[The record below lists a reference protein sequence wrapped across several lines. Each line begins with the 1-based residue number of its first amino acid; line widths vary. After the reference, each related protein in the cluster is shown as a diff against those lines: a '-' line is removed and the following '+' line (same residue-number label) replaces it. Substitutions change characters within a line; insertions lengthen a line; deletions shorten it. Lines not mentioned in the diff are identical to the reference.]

1 MSDSI
6 DAALLDYY
14 QRELTWLHRA
24 GVDFSASHPT
34 LAANLKLS
42 PAGSQDPHVER
53 LMESFALL
61 AARLQRRL
69 DDGYSDFSDAL
80 LEQLYPLILRPM
92 PSCAIARFLPDPA
105 KGSIAAGYALP
116 RGTSVFKPPDKD
128 QPESI
133 YFRTCADVTLWPLQV
148 DDVTLF
154 DGDATLA
161 ATGLSQAPSSLC
173 LHLSCCDDKDQ
184 KQLPEHLTTLRIHLS
199 GSPSNRAFLYD
210 LLAAHSLKVICAV
223 PDDGPKVMLT
233 DLPVPVGFGAQEHLL
248 PEEDGVHPGLRLL
261 VEYLAFP
268 EKFAFFDIPVSIPPG
283 ATDRLDV
290 YIAFDIPPERQVS
303 LQREDIALGCTPVIN
318 LFPRTAETLRPDG
331 TQSEHR
337 LVADSHRDKS
347 TEIHSI
353 LGIRAT
359 ADGHHYRTVA
369 PYYGSHHGEGKDHLF
384 WHARRVSGFAPGRPG
399 TELMLS
405 LVDSDFQP
413 ADTLPG
419 YSFTAKVQC
428 TNRQMAQKLP
438 ANTKL
443 KFESSG
449 PVAQILLLKS
459 PTAQSIAPLNGSSR
473 WRLISQLNLNHSS
486 LVEGPQAL
494 ASLKEMLTLHN
505 VGDHPSAQHQ
515 INSIKS
521 LQTLRVVDRVGDD
534 AWRGWRNG
542 LEVRLSLDAKSFAG
556 NSRVLFSGVLAHFFA
571 LYANANG
578 FIRTV
583 LVDGDKEIK
592 TWQPSSDPGLVL

>member
-53 LMESFALL
+53 LLESFALL

-69 DDGYSDFSDAL
+69 DDGYAEFSDAL

-92 PSCAIARFLPDPA
+92 PSCAIARFLPKSPETSLA
-105 KGSIAAGYALP
+105 SGYVLP
-116 RGTSVFKPPDKD
+116 RGTSVFKQPDKAQVD
-128 QPESI
+128 SI
-133 YFRTCADVTLWPLQV
+133 YFRTCADLTLWPVQV
-148 DDVTLF
+148 DDVTLL
-154 DGDATLA
+154 DGDRALA
-161 ATGLSQAPSSLC
+161 DGGLAQVPSSLC
-173 LHLSCCDDKDQ
+173 LELRCTDKKGWQ
-184 KQLPEHLTTLRIHLS
+184 ALVGELTTLRIHLS
-199 GSPSNRAFLYD
+199 GSPGNRAFLYD
-210 LLAAHSLKVICAV
+210 LLAAHSIKMKCVV
-223 PDDGPKVMLT
+223 PDGLRQDIDG
-233 DLPVPVGFGAQEHLL
+233 LPVPVGFAGDEHLL

-261 VEYLAFP
+261 VEYFSFP
-268 EKFAFFDIPVSIPPG
+268 EKFAFFDIPLSIPPG
-283 ATDRLDV
+283 ATDRLQV
-290 YIAFDIPPERQVS
+290 YIGFDIPPERQVS
-303 LQREDIALGCTPVIN
+303 LQREDISLGCTPVIN

-337 LVADSHRDKS
+337 LVADSHRHDS

-353 LGIRAT
+353 QNIRAT
-359 ADGHHYRTVA
+359 TDGQRFHAVT
-369 PYYGSHHGEGKDHLF
+369 PYYGSQHGSERNPLF
-384 WHARRVSGFAPGRPG
+384 WHARRVSGYTPDRAG
-399 TELMLS
+399 TELLLS
-405 LVDSDFQP
+405 LVDSDFNPGQ
-413 ADTLPG
+413 TLPG
-419 YSFTAKVQC
+419 HSFTAKVLC
-428 TNRQMAQKLP
+428 TNRHMAEQLP

-449 PVAQILLLKS
+449 PVAEIVLLKN
-459 PTAQSIAPLNGSSR
+459 PTAQSIAALKGSSR
-473 WRLISQLNLNHSS
+473 WRLVSQLNLNHAS
-486 LVEGPQAL
+486 LVEGPHAL
-494 ASLKEMLTLHN
+494 SSLKEMLTLHN
-505 VGDHPSAQHQ
+505 VRDDTTVQHQ
-515 INSIKS
+515 INHITG
-521 LQTLRVVDRVGDD
+521 LHTLRVVDRVGED

-542 LEVRLSLDAKSFAG
+542 LEVRLNLPAKYFAG

-592 TWQPSSDPGLVL
+592 TWQPSSDPGLIL

>member
-6 DAALLDYY
+6 DAVLLDYY

-53 LMESFALL
+53 LLESFALL

-92 PSCAIARFLPDPA
+92 PSCAIARFLPDTA
-105 KGSIAAGYALP
+105 KGSLAAGYPLP

-128 QPESI
+128 QGESI
-133 YFRTCADVTLWPLQV
+133 YFRTCTDVMLWPIQV
-148 DDVTLF
+148 DDVTLL
-154 DGDATLA
+154 DADAILA
-161 ATGLSQAPSSLC
+161 ATGVPQAQSGLC
-173 LHLSCCDDKDQ
+173 LQLSCTDEKGWGP
-184 KQLPEHLTTLRIHLS
+184 LPASLTTLRIHLA

-210 LLAAHSLKVICAV
+210 LLAAHSLKVVCAL
-223 PDDGPKVMLT
+223 PDNGPRQTLL
-233 DLPVPVGFGAQEHLL
+233 DLPVPVGFGSDEHLL

-261 VEYLAFP
+261 VEYFAFP
-268 EKFAFFDIPVSIPPG
+268 EKFAFFDMPIRIPVDAS
-283 ATDRLDV
+283 DRLEL
-290 YIAFDIPPERQVS
+290 YIAFDVPPERQVS

-337 LVADSHRDKS
+337 LVADSHRDNS

-353 LGIRAT
+353 LGMRAT
-359 ADGHHYRTVA
+359 ADGKHYRSVA
-369 PYYGSHHGEGKDHLF
+369 PYYGAQHHQQAGNLF

-413 ADTLPG
+413 AETLPG
-419 YSFTAKVQC
+419 YSFTAKVLC

-459 PTAQSIAPLNGSSR
+459 PTAQSIAPLTGSSR
-473 WRLISQLNLNHSS
+473 WRLVSQLNLNHAS

-494 ASLKEMLTLHN
+494 SALQEMLTLHN
-505 VGDHPSAQHQ
+505 VRDELTARHQ
-515 INSIKS
+515 ISHISS
-521 LQTLRVVDRVGDD
+521 LQTLRVVDRVGKD

-542 LEVRLSLDAKSFAG
+542 LEVRLSLDAKHFAG
-556 NSRVLFSGVLAHFFA
+556 SSRVLFSGVLAQFFA

-578 FIRTV
+578 FVRTV
-583 LVDGDKEIK
+583 LVDGDKEVK
-592 TWQPSSDPGLVL
+592 TWQPSSDPGLIL